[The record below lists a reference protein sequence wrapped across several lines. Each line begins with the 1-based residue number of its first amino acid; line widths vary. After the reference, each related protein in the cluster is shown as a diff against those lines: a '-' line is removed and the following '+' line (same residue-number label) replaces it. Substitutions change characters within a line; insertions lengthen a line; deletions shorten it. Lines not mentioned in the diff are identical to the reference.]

1 MSREQLIDSYLRGE
15 LSRRRFIR
23 GLVAAGV
30 SLGAA
35 VAYAELAPEPV
46 RAAPPYDMATQDDP
60 PATPS
65 PPPPDT
71 PGDPSAPPPAAPQLT
86 VDVADTS
93 LAALLKGKL
102 TVVASVDAPATVALT
117 ASSGRTLLGTA
128 GARLTRA
135 ATVKVTIRLSS
146 AVRRSLRKRKSV
158 PVAVLGTATD
168 TGGRRSTATAS
179 YTAR

>member
-1 MSREQLIDSYLRGE
+1 MSRDQLIEGYLRGE
-15 LSRRRFIR
+15 ISRRRFIR
-23 GLVAAGV
+23 GLVASGV

-35 VAYAELAPEPV
+35 IAYGELAPEPV

-71 PGDPSAPPPAAPQLT
+71 PVDPPAPPPAAPQLT

-93 LAALLKGKL
+93 LAPLLKGKIA
-102 TVVASVDAPATVALT
+102 VVAGVDAPATVAVT
-117 ASSGRTLLGTA
+117 ASSGRTQLGTVSAPFTRA
-128 GARLTRA
+128 GASTLTI
-135 ATVKVTIRLSS
+135 KLSS
-146 AVRRSLRKRKSV
+146 SVRRSLRRRKSV
-158 PVAVLGTATD
+158 RVAILGTATD
-168 TGGRRSTATAS
+168 AGGRRSTAATS